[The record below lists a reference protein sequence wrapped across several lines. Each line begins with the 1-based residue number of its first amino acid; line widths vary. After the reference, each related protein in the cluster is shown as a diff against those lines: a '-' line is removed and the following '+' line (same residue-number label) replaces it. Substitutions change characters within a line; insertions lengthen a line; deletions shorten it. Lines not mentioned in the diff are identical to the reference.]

1 MLPASYSGA
10 LLDYIQ
16 QGQAEGRDM
25 SHLLYMHANFNC
37 KAKEKGKTRNSN
49 KGPYEQGSISNR
61 SRVPYVPGPI
71 SSSEGPF
78 SKGKGM
84 GKGDDYAA
92 GYAEGYAAGIG
103 TADDGTYDEGY
114 SEGFDDC
121 WLGIEAIL
129 EKGKGKGK

>member
-1 MLPASYSGA
+1 MLPASYSGV
-10 LLDYIQ
+10 LHDYIQ

-37 KAKEKGKTRNSN
+37 KGKEKGKTRDSN
-49 KGPYEQGSISNR
+49 KGPYEQGCISNR

-103 TADDGTYDEGY
+103 TADDDTYAEGY

-121 WLGIEAIL
+121 WRGIEAL
-129 EKGKGKGK
+129 FEKGKGKGK